1 MKRLRAE
8 DVRARR
14 VGREPGKMCD
24 RRVAPHRRIEGG
36 PAVPEIDV
44 HRATLQDLD
53 DRPRDAPALH
63 LAGLIALAV
72 A

>member
-1 MKRLRAE
+1 
-8 DVRARR
+8 
-14 VGREPGKMCD
+14 MCD
-24 RRVAPHRRIEGG
+24 RRVVPHRRIEGV